1 MRDQLFHLAKD
12 GTGSLQSQLREM
24 LVRTILD
31 GHIPAGEP
39 VPSCRQMARRLGV
52 ARNTVVL
59 AYQQLVDQGYLE
71 ARQRSG
77 YYVSRAI
84 LDGRVSPPRTTRAT
98 TSRSVVDWSLRIT
111 EPVSR
116 LPSIEKP
123 ADWHRYPYPFVYG
136 QSDPALFPIAD
147 WRECVRQALSVRDIH
162 AWARDR
168 VDADDPQ
175 LIEQIHTR
183 LLPRRG
189 VWAAPEEILITNGAQ
204 QALYLLAGLLLRAD
218 RTIGIEDPGYP
229 DARNVFSL
237 KTRRLIGLP
246 VDQGGLVI
254 DPRLDDCDYLYVTP
268 SHQSPTT
275 VTLDLERR
283 RALLERASRTDLVI
297 FEDDYESETNFAGD
311 PTPALKSLDRDGR
324 VLYVGSLSKTLAPGL
339 RLGYL
344 VGPAELIREAR
355 ALRRL
360 MMRHPPSNNQ
370 RAVALF
376 LSLGHHDALVQR
388 LRNAYRERW
397 QTLHRALVHHLPG
410 TIRNPTFGGTSFWL
424 QGPPDLD
431 SYALAQRAAEQGI
444 LIEPGDSLFMAA
456 EPPHHHFRLGFSS
469 IPAERIE
476 PGIARLA
483 ELIRA
488 ITTR

>member
-1 MRDQLFHLAKD
+1 MRDQLFYLAKD

-84 LDGRVSPPRTTRAT
+84 LDGRVSPPRSARTIPD
-98 TSRSVVDWSLRIT
+98 RSVVDWSLRIT

-116 LPSIEKP
+116 LPIIEKP

-204 QALYLLAGLLLRAD
+204 QALYLLAGLLLRTD

-246 VDQGGLVI
+246 VDHGGLVI
-254 DPRLDDCDYLYVTP
+254 DERLDGCDYLYVTP

-283 RALLERASRTDLVI
+283 RTLLERASRTDLVI

-344 VGPAELIREAR
+344 VGPSELIREAR

-370 RAVALF
+370 RTVALF

-397 QTLHRALVHHLPG
+397 QTLHRALQQHLPD

-431 SYALAQRAAEQGI
+431 SHALAHRAAEQGI

-469 IPAERIE
+469 IPVERIE